1 MSEDISKMESELG
14 DVCLIRQQEEQLLEL
29 KTELADVSRSLLS
42 LDLDDRDEL
51 VELQSALR
59 NKIFNHSLKL
69 KRMLSAIEPSTTST
83 PPSIPDSKG
92 VKLPKIDVPV
102 FSGNILNWKTFCMG
116 TVLCR
121 CP

>member
-69 KRMLSAIEPSTTST
+69 KRMLSAIKSSTTSMPIFHT
-83 PPSIPDSKG
+83 RQQGCQTAED
-92 VKLPKIDVPV
+92 
-102 FSGNILNWKTFCMG
+102 
-116 TVLCR
+116 
-121 CP
+121 